1 VARLVFMLLILP
13 WFQVIFRVVW
23 CEREGDCQG
32 KAYLQVRADCVYI
45 HGKAVAGE
53 LAALLLSF

>member
-1 VARLVFMLLILP
+1 MLLILP